1 MRSKEKQ
8 IELLENLIAMAKS
21 RGKEGESEWL
31 EFKTNISESHASI
44 TYERVGCYLSGLSNS
59 ACLKYQDHGYL
70 VLGVQDGIWEV
81 VGTNLVMPEAKIN
94 NQNYEL
100 WLRKNLDPMLN
111 FEIEEFDYAP
121 GVHIVIFEIPATRS
135 VPVEFKNEAYVRIGS
150 NLTKLKDFPDFLR
163 QIFNSGIDWT
173 AQVVEDATI
182 EDLDRDAIAEA
193 RKQYKELHK
202 DKEEECDGW
211 DDVTFLN
218 KAKLTI
224 NGKVTN
230 AALILVGKSESEHF
244 LSPHVCQIR
253 WVQKDG
259 GDENLNHEIM
269 GIPMVLAVSKLAGL
283 IFNMRYEYTIE
294 GSMFPDTM
302 KMYDVF
308 TLREPI
314 CNCIAHQ
321 DYMKNARIEVIEYVR
336 EKLIFR
342 NHGQFIPSSVEDV
355 VISDSPESH
364 YRNPFLCE
372 AMKNIHMIETEG
384 GGIRKLFIQQKKR
397 FFPMPDYDLTDEKV
411 RVEIG
416 AKVMDEEFA
425 RILVNNP
432 MLKLSDIMLLDKV
445 QKGLKLTT
453 EQVAYLRKQNFV
465 EGRKNSLYLSAKVV
479 APTKHVGLKTD
490 YIRNKSFDDEY
501 FRNLIVEYIKKF
513 GKAKRGEIDQLL
525 LDKLSDV
532 LTYDQKIRKIGKL
545 LTSLR
550 ERNEIEIGEKR
561 AWILKK

>member
-1 MRSKEKQ
+1 MRTKEKQ
-8 IELLENLIAMAKS
+8 IELLVELIAVAKA
-21 RGKEGESEWL
+21 RGKAGERDWL

-59 ACLKYQDHGYL
+59 ACLKYRDHGYL
-70 VLGVQDGIWEV
+70 VLGVEDGSWNI
-81 VGTNLVMPEAKIN
+81 VGTNLLMLETKIG
-94 NQNYEL
+94 QQDYEL
-100 WLRKNLDPMLN
+100 WLRKNLDPILN

-121 GVHIVIFEIPATRS
+121 GKHIVIFEVPATHG
-135 VPVEFKNEAYVRIGS
+135 VPVAFKNEAYVRIGS
-150 NLTKLKDFPDFLR
+150 NLTKLKDFPDYLR
-163 QIFNSGIDWT
+163 QIYNSSIDWT
-173 AQVVEDATI
+173 AQVVDDATMD
-182 EDLDRDAIAEA
+182 DLDPKAIAVA
-193 RKQYKELHK
+193 RVQYKELHP
-202 DKEEECDGW
+202 DKAEECDGW

-224 NGKVTN
+224 GGRITN
-230 AALILVGKSESEHF
+230 AALILVGRSEAEHW
-244 LSPHVCQIR
+244 LLPHVCKIR

-259 GDENLNHEIM
+259 GDENLNHEIL
-269 GIPMVLAVSKLAGL
+269 GIPMVLSVSKLAGL

-294 GSMFPDTM
+294 GSIFPDTM

-342 NHGQFIPSSVEDV
+342 NHGQFIPASVEDV

-384 GGIRKLFIQQKKR
+384 GGIRKLFLQQKKR
-397 FFPMPDYDLTDEKV
+397 FFPMPEYDLSDEMVK
-411 RVEIG
+411 VEIG
-416 AKVMDEEFA
+416 AKVLDEEFA

-432 MLKLSDIMLLDKV
+432 MLKLADIMLLDKV
-445 QKGLKLTT
+445 QKGKKLSQ
-453 EQVAYLRKQNFV
+453 EQVAYLRKHQFV
-465 EGRKNSLYLSAKVV
+465 EGRKNALYLSAKVV
-479 APTKHVGLKTD
+479 APTRHVGLKTD
-490 YIRNKSFDDEY
+490 YIKNKSFDDDY
-501 FRNLIVEYIKKF
+501 FRKLILEYIGKF
-513 GKAKRGEIDQLL
+513 GKASRPEIDSLL
-525 LDKLSDV
+525 LDKLSDAM
-532 LTYDQKIRKIGKL
+532 TYDQKIRKIGKL

-550 ERNEIEIGEKR
+550 VAEKIEIGEKR
-561 AWILKK
+561 AWIIKV